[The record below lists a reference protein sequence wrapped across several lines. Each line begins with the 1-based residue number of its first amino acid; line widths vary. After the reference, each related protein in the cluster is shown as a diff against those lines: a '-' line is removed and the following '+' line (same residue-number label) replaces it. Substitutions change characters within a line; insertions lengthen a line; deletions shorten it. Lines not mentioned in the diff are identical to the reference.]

1 MNRAS
6 LGQEEMLSQLSTVT
20 ILYII
25 DITFLLLLWFVK
37 YIFRIFLQPNY
48 KGCSVL
54 ITIVT
59 IMYCYQ
65 HQWDYMY

>member
-1 MNRAS
+1 MNRKS
-6 LGQEEMLSQLSTVT
+6 LGQEEVLSQLSTVI

-25 DITFLLLLWFVK
+25 DITFLLISWFVK
-37 YIFRIFLQPNY
+37 YIFRIFLEPDC

-59 IMYCYQ
+59 IMYYYQ
-65 HQWDYMY
+65 HQWNYMY